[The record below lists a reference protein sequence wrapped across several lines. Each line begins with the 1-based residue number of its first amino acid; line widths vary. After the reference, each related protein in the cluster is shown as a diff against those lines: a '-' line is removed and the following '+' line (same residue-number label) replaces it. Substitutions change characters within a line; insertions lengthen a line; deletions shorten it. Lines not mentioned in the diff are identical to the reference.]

1 MALETTSTGYVIPG
15 IYMDDEDYGIPLD
28 DDGLPLSTYDRLG
41 SAKTTSSP
49 TTLRSATSSSKSGSS
64 STSGSG
70 SQSIYTAKAAPIA
83 PTYEGYTP
91 STFTAPTYDEGEV
104 EKKTQQHASAGI
116 RALRSQVQSA
126 ALKHYD
132 NPNVKRMT
140 LRDALAGYGQGLAN
154 VMGSARSTATSE
166 YNTEYNKEW
175 QTGAMNWQ
183 ATNQAAAQ
191 NAQTAFQSA
200 WQKYT
205 MELANWMKEN

>member
-1 MALETTSTGYVIPG
+1 MATYYDYDNPGNVGVNDDYVYEDQYSYDNPG
-15 IYMDDEDYGIPLD
+15 V
-28 DDGLPLSTYDRLG
+28 STYDLVG
-41 SAKTTSSP
+41 STKSTPTTA
-49 TTLRSATSSSKSGSS
+49 TTLRSATSSSRSGSS